1 MRKKSEKNE
10 KESEKSQGN
19 FIINLINGKTARYDV
34 FGENYS
40 SPYFLFEIFILP
52 AHPGEQASYTLTY
65 LVPTSNLIMSD
76 MLHHRSDLCARIVHF
91 VHTCTYLHI
100 LIFVQIQNYWVKM
113 YRNVQKLRPP
123 LICTLY
129 PLIKDL

>member
-1 MRKKSEKNE
+1 MRKNRKN
-10 KESEKSQGN
+10 SQGN

-52 AHPGEQASYTLTY
+52 AHLGEQASYTLTY

-76 MLHHRSDLCARIVHF
+76 MLHHRSDLCGRIVHF
-91 VHTCTYLHI
+91 CTYVYI
-100 LIFVQIQNYWVKM
+100 LAHTYFCTYSDSLGK
-113 YRNVQKLRPP
+113 NVQKCTKITSP
-123 LICTLY
+123 LDMYTVPSY
-129 PLIKDL
+129 